1 MPSKRTSSGI
11 EYSYRSAII
20 KHFKHQLND
29 IYTINFNF
37 IFILLK
43 IINANLIYYFESD
56 EFLMENIRFIAYFL
70 TVQDGI
76 HYFQN
81 SILYNVDSKLA
92 YKIQFTANDN
102 ATFSPITHMATY
114 VFYFLA
120 AKLRN
125 HLDIL

>member
-1 MPSKRTSSGI
+1 
-11 EYSYRSAII
+11 
-20 KHFKHQLND
+20 
-29 IYTINFNF
+29 
-37 IFILLK
+37 
-43 IINANLIYYFESD
+43 
-56 EFLMENIRFIAYFL
+56 MENIRFIAYFL

-114 VFYFLA
+114 VVYFLA